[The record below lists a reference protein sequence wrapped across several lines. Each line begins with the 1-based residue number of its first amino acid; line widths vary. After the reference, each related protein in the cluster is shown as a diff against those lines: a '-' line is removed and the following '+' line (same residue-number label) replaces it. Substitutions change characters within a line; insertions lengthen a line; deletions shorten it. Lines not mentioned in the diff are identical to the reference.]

1 MSEKKT
7 LTIKHFSIFNTVF
20 ECESVT
26 KAANKLNIPQ
36 PSVSRALRE
45 IEDSYN
51 IRLFERMMKKIIP
64 TQDGKKLYSQ
74 TVHLLDY
81 YRKIDD
87 KLFSEDSKE
96 VLRIGASVRFGS
108 ELIPKLV
115 REFTNTHPNVE
126 IYVKITN
133 QKVMEEKLIRNELD
147 IAFCEGIHN
156 SEQFVSS
163 KFAEDELTVVV
174 PKGHELLKKDT
185 VVLEDI
191 LDYPLLLRE
200 EGASSRELLK
210 NVLRANGLGGKPT
223 WESISTDA
231 LMRAVYSG
239 LGISILPKSMLKKNI
254 ERGLLFTVDIEGN
267 PFIHNLYALWHRDKY
282 VTDTM
287 KDLIELCKSY
297 YIK

>member
-1 MSEKKT
+1 MSEKKI

-26 KAANKLNIPQ
+26 KASVKLHIPQ

-64 TQDGKKLYSQ
+64 TADGKKLYSQ
-74 TVHLLDY
+74 TVHLLEY

-87 KLFSEDSKE
+87 KLFTSDKE
-96 VLRIGASVRFGS
+96 LLRIASSVRFGI

-115 REFTNTHPNVE
+115 REFKKTHPNVE

-133 QKVMEEKLIRNELD
+133 QKVMEEKLSKNELD
-147 IAFCEGIHN
+147 VAFCEGVHN
-156 SEQFVSS
+156 SEQFISS

-174 PKGHELLKKDT
+174 PKGHELLKQEE
-185 VVLEDI
+185 VSLEDI
-191 LDYPLLLRE
+191 LNYPLLLRE
-200 EGASSRELLK
+200 EGSSSRELFK
-210 NVLRANGLGGKPT
+210 NVLRANGLCGKPL
-223 WESISTDA
+223 WESISTEA

-239 LGISILPKSMLKKNI
+239 LGISILPKSMLRKNV
-254 ERGLLFTVDIEGN
+254 EKGLLYTIDVKGK
-267 PFIHNLYALWHRDKY
+267 PFVHNLYALWHRDKY
-282 VTDTM
+282 ITDSM

-297 YIK
+297 Y

>member
-1 MSEKKT
+1 MSAKKT

-20 ECESVT
+20 ESESVT
-26 KAANKLNIPQ
+26 KAAIKLNMPQ
-36 PSVSRALRE
+36 PSVSRALHE
-45 IEDSYN
+45 IEDFYN

-64 TQDGKKLYSQ
+64 TSDGKKLYSQ
-74 TVHLLDY
+74 TVHLLEY

-87 KLFSEDSKE
+87 KLFSENNRE
-96 VLRIGASVRFGS
+96 LLRIGASVRFGS

-115 REFTNTHPNVE
+115 REFSNTHPNVD

-133 QKVMEEKLIRNELD
+133 QHVLEEKLIHNGLD
-147 IAFCEGIHN
+147 LVFCEGIHN
-156 SEQFVSS
+156 TEQFVSS

-174 PKGHELLKKDT
+174 PKNHELLKKSSVT
-185 VVLEDI
+185 LEDI
-191 LDYPLLLRE
+191 LKYPLLLRE

-210 NVLRANGLGGKPT
+210 NVLRANGLCGKPR

-239 LGISILPKSMLKKNI
+239 LGISILPKSMLKKNT
-254 ERGLLFTVDIEGN
+254 ERGLLFTVDVEGN
-267 PFIHNLYALWHRDKY
+267 PFVHNLYALWHRDKY

-287 KDLIELCKSY
+287 RDIIELCKSY
-297 YIK
+297 YAK

>member
-1 MSEKKT
+1 MSEKKI

-45 IEDSYN
+45 IEDFYN

-87 KLFSEDSKE
+87 KLFSENNKE
-96 VLRIGASVRFGS
+96 LLRIGASVRFGS

-115 REFTNTHPNVE
+115 REFTNTHPNVD

-133 QKVMEEKLIRNELD
+133 QKVMEEKLMRNELD
-147 IAFCEGIHN
+147 LAFCEGIHN

-174 PKGHELLKKDT
+174 PKGHELLKKDS

-200 EGASSRELLK
+200 EGSSSRELLK
-210 NVLRANGLGGKPT
+210 NVLRANGLCVKPT

-287 KDLIELCKSY
+287 KELIELCKSY
-297 YIK
+297 YSK